1 MSEETKKK
9 TIIIVLKRLAGF
21 TKDRKGKL
29 IEQIEPD
36 SKSLRCIQDDTYGLQ
51 QLLFKFDTRKHG
63 MKEWKQKVN
72 ILDKLI
78 EIYKKID
85 ETKAEQMDLEL
96 SLDEA
101 SFLKSYLDEIPEKE
115 GKEVQLQEFEI
126 RTLVSVL
133 EQLK

>member
-9 TIIIVLKRLAGF
+9 TIIIVLKRMPGF

-36 SKSLRCIQDDTYGLQ
+36 SKALRCIQDDTYGLQ

-126 RTLVSVL
+126 RTLVSIL

>member
-1 MSEETKKK
+1 
-9 TIIIVLKRLAGF
+9 
-21 TKDRKGKL
+21 
-29 IEQIEPD
+29 
-36 SKSLRCIQDDTYGLQ
+36 
-51 QLLFKFDTRKHG
+51 
-63 MKEWKQKVN
+63 
-72 ILDKLI
+72 
-78 EIYKKID
+78 
-85 ETKAEQMDLEL
+85 MDLEL